1 MTGQTYEVGK
11 TADLVVHVHGKVTAM
26 TDDRITI
33 AGHALPRQVGDGVVQ
48 LSTRWPKPKVVKA
61 APTYCGDECEGGD
74 LEAVVEAARH
84 AHNDHHAPNWAYCED
99 AICAAVRLAS

>member
-1 MTGQTYEVGK
+1 MTGQTYQVGK
-11 TADLVVHVHGKVTAM
+11 TADLVVHVQGRVTAL

-33 AGHALPRQVGDGVVQ
+33 AGYALPRLVGDGVVQ
-48 LSTRWPKPKVVKA
+48 LATSWPKPKVIKA
-61 APTYCGDECEGGD
+61 TPTYCGDECESGD

-84 AHNDHHAPNWAYCED
+84 AHNDHHRPNWAYCED